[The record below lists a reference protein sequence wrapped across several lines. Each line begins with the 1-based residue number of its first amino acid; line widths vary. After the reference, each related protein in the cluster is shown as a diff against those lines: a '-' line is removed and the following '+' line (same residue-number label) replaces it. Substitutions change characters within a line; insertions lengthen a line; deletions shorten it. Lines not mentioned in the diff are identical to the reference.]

1 MQGDLPRLKQKQNV
15 NTTAYTSLYSL
26 LIWLDGVSTLQT
38 KQQSCLEEELRI
50 FTYSCFKGFL
60 FQFGKE
66 SASRFESSVGE

>member
-1 MQGDLPRLKQKQNV
+1 LKQKKKV

-26 LIWLDGVSTLQT
+26 LIWLDEVSTLQT

-66 SASRFESSVGE
+66 GTSSFESSVGK